1 MKKTVFAVAALLA
14 ATVTVAQAQGTLQK
28 VKDSGTITMGVRES
42 SGVLSYTLGGSKYVG
57 YHVAICEHAI
67 DAVSKASAAS
77 WRSSTSR

>member
-42 SGVLSYTLGGSKYVG
+42 
-57 YHVAICEHAI
+57 
-67 DAVSKASAAS
+67 
-77 WRSSTSR
+77 